1 MKVIA
6 KQFVY
11 LFFLFFILVACT
23 NNKEEEVEIIES
35 FQIDAFWFSA
45 EKNTALFEDKTL
57 EMQEGKL
64 KGQLSKYF
72 PKKLIAEF
80 KTNAK
85 SVLVNGVSQVS
96 GVTENDFSE
105 EVLYTFIGE
114 KGTKKEVVVNINW
127 MKSEVPEII
136 ISVENNAEIVTKDT
150 YLNAQI
156 TVKGGD
162 RYPSY
167 TGTTEIR
174 GRGNS
179 TWSYPKKPYRL
190 RLTTKSEI
198 LGLPSARNWVLL
210 ANYLDP
216 SLMCNSVAMR
226 IGKDLNL
233 PFTNT
238 IIPVDLTINGQ
249 YRGSYVLTEQIEVD
263 ENRVNVAK
271 DGFLLEIDT
280 HYDEDFQFKS
290 TNYDLP
296 VMIKNPKLQNQS
308 EIDPIKIDFEQM
320 ESLVFSSDFP
330 DNGYRDKLDI
340 DVFARYLIVY
350 FLTGNQEIN
359 HPKSVYIHKV
369 SGGKY
374 TFGPIWDFDWA
385 YGYGPRHFENVT
397 REFLVRGPGVLSGSK
412 FINRLVSDPKVKE
425 ALRNHWAQYRTLHF
439 DNLLV
444 YLDEYA
450 DFIRPSFEKN
460 ASKWV
465 SQTTI
470 DEQTARFKNYLV
482 NRANF
487 LDGYIN
493 GL

>member
-1 MKVIA
+1 MRVITT
-6 KQFVY
+6 QLVY
-11 LFFLFFILVACT
+11 LCVSLFIFVSCV
-23 NNKEEEVEIIES
+23 NNKEEEAEIVENIE
-35 FQIDAFWFSA
+35 IEAFWFSA
-45 EKNTALFEDKTL
+45 EKNASLFEDKVL
-57 EMQEGKL
+57 EMQEGKF
-64 KGQLSKYF
+64 KTELSKYF

-85 SVLVNGVSQVS
+85 SVLVNGVQQVS
-96 GVTENDFSE
+96 GVTENDFSQ
-105 EVLYTFIGE
+105 EVSYTFVGE
-114 KGTKKEVVVNINW
+114 RGTKKEVVVSISW
-127 MKSEVPEII
+127 ISSEVPEII
-136 ISVENNAEIVTKDT
+136 INVENNAEVVTKDT

-156 TVKGGD
+156 TINGGN

-190 RLTTKSEI
+190 RLTTKAEI
-198 LGLPSARNWVLL
+198 LGLPAARNWVLL

-216 SLMCNSVAMR
+216 SLMCNSVAIR

-238 IIPVDLTINGQ
+238 MIPIDLTINGQ

-263 ENRVNVAK
+263 ENRVNIPK
-271 DGFLLEIDT
+271 DGYLLEIDT
-280 HYDEDFQFKS
+280 HYDEDYQFRS
-290 TNYDLP
+290 ANYDLP
-296 VMIKNPKLQNQS
+296 VMIKNPKLKNQS
-308 EIDPIKIDFEQM
+308 EIDPIQADFEDM
-320 ESLVFSSDFP
+320 ESLIFASTFP
-330 DNGYRDKLDI
+330 ENGYREKLDV
-340 DVFARYLIVY
+340 DAFARYLIVY

-359 HPKSVYIHKV
+359 HPKSIYMHKV

-374 TFGPIWDFDWA
+374 NFGPIWDFDWA
-385 YGYGPRHFENVT
+385 YGYGPRHFENAT

-425 ALRNHWAQYRTLHF
+425 ALRNHWAEYRAQHF
-439 DNLLV
+439 NNLLV
-444 YLDEYA
+444 YLDEYV

-460 ASKWV
+460 ASKWM

-470 DEQTARFKNYLV
+470 DEQKARFKNYLIT
-482 NRANF
+482 RANF

-493 GL
+493 SL